1 MRISMFLWDP
11 LMRQIFTNNIRTYSD
26 TLKRCGFQEKPA
38 FIPETPFSPNANE
51 RRKNR
56 CKIIWFNPP
65 YSINVKTNIDKVLYY
80 LNILDKDSPLI
91 TSPPPPFTHLFH
103 KSFNKNTVKIIYSCM
118 HNMKSIISAHNRS
131 ILNPPKSNCGCNRS
145 DNLNCPLQ
153 NQCLTLNIVYQANVS
168 DNLDNEKMVSSGES
182 ETPFK
187 ERYGNHVR
195 DSKYERY
202 SNATELSK

>member
-26 TLKRCGFQEKPA
+26 TLKRCGFQEKPAFIPETPCNPNANERRKNRCKIICFNSPYSINVKTNIGKVFLNILDKHSPVPPPSPPPPFNNNIRTYSDALKRCGFQEKPA

-91 TSPPPPFTHLFH
+91 TSPPPPLRTYFTKVLI
-103 KSFNKNTVKIIYSCM
+103 KT
-118 HNMKSIISAHNRS
+118 R
-131 ILNPPKSNCGCNRS
+131 LR
-145 DNLNCPLQ
+145 
-153 NQCLTLNIVYQANVS
+153 
-168 DNLDNEKMVSSGES
+168 
-182 ETPFK
+182 
-187 ERYGNHVR
+187 
-195 DSKYERY
+195 
-202 SNATELSK
+202 